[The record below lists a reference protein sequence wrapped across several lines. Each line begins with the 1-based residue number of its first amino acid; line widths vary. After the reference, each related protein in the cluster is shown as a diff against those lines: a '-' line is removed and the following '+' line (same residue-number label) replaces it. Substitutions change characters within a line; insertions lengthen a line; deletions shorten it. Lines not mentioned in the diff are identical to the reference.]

1 MAAQIIDGKAI
12 AAKINAETR
21 IRAAELAARGVTPKL
36 AVILVGDDPASQV
49 YVRNKVRCCSELGI
63 DSELVTM
70 PKDSTTAAVLKE
82 IFRLNAD
89 EKIHGIL
96 VQSPPPPQVD
106 EAALISAIDPDKDAD
121 CFHERNVGRLLI
133 GKADGVKPCTPA
145 GVVELLERSGHPVAG
160 RSVVIIG
167 RSNIVGKPL
176 AALLMQKNPRAN
188 ATVTVVHSGTPNLA
202 EFTRHA
208 DVVVAAIGRPNFV
221 TGNMLKSGAVV
232 IDVGIN
238 RITDPVTGKV
248 KLTGDVDFSS
258 AVEVAGAITPVPGGV
273 GPMTIAMLMR
283 NAVQLA
289 ASAASR
295 R

>member
-12 AAKINAETR
+12 AAEINAETR
-21 IRAAELAARGVTPKL
+21 ARAAELTARGTTPKL

-49 YVRNKVRCCSELGI
+49 YVRNKVRCCAELGI
-63 DSELVTM
+63 DSELVTL
-70 PKDSTTAAVLKE
+70 PKDSTTAAVLAE
-82 IFRLNAD
+82 ISRLNAD
-89 EKIHGIL
+89 KSVHGIL

-106 EAALISAIDPDKDAD
+106 ESAVIAAIDPDKDAD

-133 GKADGVKPCTPA
+133 GQADGVKPCTPA

-176 AALLMQKNPRAN
+176 AALLMQKNRHAD
-188 ATVTVVHSGTPNLA
+188 ATVTVVHSRTPDLS
-202 EFTRHA
+202 EFTRRA

-221 TGNMLKSGAVV
+221 TKAMLKPGAVV

-238 RITDPVTGKV
+238 RVTDPVTGKV
-248 KLTGDVDFSS
+248 RLTGDVDFDS
-258 AVEVAGAITPVPGGV
+258 ASQVAGAITPVPGGV

-289 ASAASR
+289 AAAADR
-295 R
+295 K